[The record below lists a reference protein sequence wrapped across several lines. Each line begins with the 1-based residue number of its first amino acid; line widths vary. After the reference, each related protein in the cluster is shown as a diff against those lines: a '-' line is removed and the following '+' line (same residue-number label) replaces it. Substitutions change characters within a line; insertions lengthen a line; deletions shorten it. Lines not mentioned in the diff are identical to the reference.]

1 MKSTKKH
8 PIFLFIALLFLF
20 LTPYVSGEEKEKTN
34 VTVFQKVG
42 IELEFQMPDL
52 PDFSV
57 EALPGLEG
65 EQEEF
70 RKQCETIAKRCERKP
85 EISGDAHYNICWK
98 AHTDL
103 WNALKHFNGEC
114 PWRERKLE
122 ECARMQESIKTQCGP
137 LFQQL
142 IASFEKVP
150 QNEQITPEEYSNYF
164 MMCFT
169 MFHQMRE
176 SMTEEEG
183 YKNLMALKWVAEEA
197 DARDTEARKA
207 AGKLPNYRC
216 SAMWE
221 SARHALAG
229 YMRLVGVEKGKMA
242 KEDSPKDYESRYIH
256 VFEAPRTKTV
266 GVCITKYKNQ
276 NATSVTIP
284 KRIDFLPV
292 QCIAS
297 GAFSGCKNLTSVT
310 LPESVTTI
318 ERDAFSGCTAL
329 TSVSIPAGAQV
340 DVYAFRGCTS
350 MPGYSETEIRVHEGN
365 TVVKEKQF
373 LNDAVVTTITIPES
387 VTSIESK
394 AFSGCTALTTLQLPK
409 NVENFGKNAF
419 QNCSSLKSVAL
430 PNGVKEITSGMFSGC
445 VALESI
451 TVPASTE
458 RIEIHDSCKNLKAF
472 HAEPENATYKS
483 VDGVLFSKDGKK
495 LVKFPHGSE
504 IREYTVPDGVTEIE
518 PGAFRDC
525 RKLVSVTIPET
536 VIAMNVNAFSG
547 VSNDFTLRGRRESY
561 ADFFA
566 LDFKLKFIAIT
577 ADGQIDDTPLEE
589 AQKTLRY
596 TLLDGVVHVTG
607 LRHEVTPVVEI
618 PAKIKGYP
626 VTAVDWAAFHYKR
639 HVRKVR
645 VSEENEYFQNRNG
658 IIFSKDGKTLIRCL
672 TSNMRNEEIPA
683 GVTTIAPRAFAEC
696 GGLTTLTIP
705 ESVTTIGDKAFANC
719 PNLLFVK
726 IPASVTKIGEE
737 VFRQVPITG
746 TYSEPIVYVTRGSY
760 AETYVKLNKIRYI
773 LPNVETQ
780 QVSEKKFVA
789 TKIIDSQSIEYS
801 LEYDSEEQE
810 DHSEKQDS
818 YHVVRCGDRGV
829 ISIVIPAKIHGIPVT
844 CINHNAF
851 EECQHLESITIPE
864 GITEIGNSAFSG
876 CISLTSVTIPESVSI
891 IGHRAFWR
899 CIALETVQLPKKLT
913 NNFGPGVFCHCAS
926 LKSID
931 LPNGM
936 KEFRFG
942 MFKNCVALETIT
954 LPESIETV
962 EGFGH
967 FPNLK
972 AIYVSPDNPNFKSVD
987 GVLYSKNGKTL
998 LRFPRN
1004 SEIREYVV
1012 PDGVTGISDAAF
1024 SGCAKL
1030 ISVKIPEGVTY
1041 VGVCSFW
1048 NCPNLRS
1055 VTVPASAEIHYDEEN
1070 YNGAFETSDAY
1081 PDDFAIYG
1089 KPGSWAEKYAEEHKI
1104 QFVAE

>member
-8 PIFLFIALLFLF
+8 PIFLFIALIFLF

-34 VTVFQKVG
+34 ITVFQKAG

-65 EQEEF
+65 EQEEL

-229 YMRLVGVEKGKMA
+229 YMRLIGVEKGKMA

-373 LNDAVVTTITIPES
+373 LNDAVVTTITIPDS
-387 VTSIESK
+387 VTSIESE

-409 NVENFGKNAF
+409 NVENFGKNVF

-451 TVPASTE
+451 TVPASVE
-458 RIEIHDSCKNLKAF
+458 KIEIHDSCKNLKAF

-483 VDGVLFSKDGKK
+483 VDGVLFSKDGKT
-495 LVKFPHGSE
+495 LVKFPCGKE
-504 IREYTVPDGVTEIE
+504 FWKYTIPDGVTEIA

-525 RKLVSVTIPET
+525 RKLSFVLIPEAVT
-536 VIAMNVNAFSG
+536 VVGENAFSG
-547 VSNDFTLRGRRESY
+547 VSTNFALRGWKDSCAEKFAEESSLNFV
-561 ADFFA
+561 AVTSESQAFGDMPF
-566 LDFKLKFIAIT
+566 D
-577 ADGQIDDTPLEE
+577 E
-589 AQKTLRY
+589 AQKTFQFVIFS
-596 TLLDGVVHVTG
+596 DGNAHITG
-607 LRHEVTPVVEI
+607 LQQDVWQNIEI
-618 PAKIKGYP
+618 PAKIQGHP
-626 VTAVDWAAFHYKR
+626 VAYVDWKVFR
-639 HVRKVR
+639 SMTNRRKFS
-645 VSEENEYFQNRNG
+645 VSLENEFFQSRDG
-658 IIFSKDGKTLIRCL
+658 LILSRDGKTLIGSL
-672 TSNMRNEEIPA
+672 VHELEEDCIPA

-696 GGLTTLTIP
+696 AGLMKLTIP
-705 ESVTTIGDKAFANC
+705 ENVTTIGDEAFADC
-719 PNLLFVK
+719 QNLLFVK
-726 IPASVTKIGEE
+726 FLSPSNVTEIGKDAFRKI
-737 VFRQVPITG
+737 RTG
-746 TYSEPIVYVTRGSY
+746 AKFYDMVLYGPRESYV
-760 AETYVKLNKIRYI
+760 ETYAKQNKIRFASPREYAPRVPE
-773 LPNVETQ
+773 LE
-780 QVSEKKFVA
+780 FVA
-789 TKIIDSQSIEYS
+789 TRVTDSQGIEYQ
-801 LEYDSEEQE
+801 LERDKKRNTDY
-810 DHSEKQDS
+810 
-818 YHVVRCGDRGV
+818 YRVVHCDRV
-829 ISIVIPAKIHGIPVT
+829 KTLFAAIPTKINGIPVT
-844 CINHNAF
+844 SIGYSAF
-851 EECQHLESITIPE
+851 EGCTYLEGITIPE
-864 GITEIGNSAFSG
+864 GITRIEDSAFAGCISLISVTVPESVTYIGNSAFWA
-876 CISLTSVTIPESVSI
+876 CP
-891 IGHRAFWR
+891 
-899 CIALETVQLPKKLT
+899 ALKEVQLPK
-913 NNFGPGVFCHCAS
+913 NIQYFGLNVFSGCAS
-926 LKSID
+926 LKSIE
-931 LPNGM
+931 LPNGINTLDDIL
-936 KEFRFG
+936 F
-942 MFKNCVALETIT
+942 NCNVLETIT
-954 LPESIETV
+954 LPENIHIRIKFDEL
-962 EGFGH
+962 
-967 FPNLK
+967 PNLK
-972 AIYVSPDNPNFKSVD
+972 AIHVSPNNPDLKSVD

-1004 SEIREYVV
+1004 SEIREFVV
-1012 PDGVTGISDAAF
+1012 PDGVTCIGSF
-1024 SGCAKL
+1024 KGCKNL
-1030 ISVKIPEGVTY
+1030 VSVKIPEGVIHMD
-1041 VGVCSFW
+1041 VNAFV

-1055 VTVPASAEIHYDEEN
+1055 ITIPASVRGLYDEDS
-1070 YNGAFETSDAY
+1070 YGGPLDWKFAY
-1081 PDDFAIYG
+1081 PEDFTIYG
-1089 KPGSWAEKYAEEHKI
+1089 KQGSEAERYAEEHKI
-1104 QFVAE
+1104 RFVVE